1 MSLPKSFN
9 LAEAIPSL
17 PEGSSGNLVSV
28 RPVSGS
34 SFTPSSIIDFD
45 LPSGRG
51 WLDPT
56 SLAIRYKA
64 TTVADA
70 SGCVMIGCPLYTP
83 FARLQLTVGGV
94 QIDSISQYN
103 QVCQVLVN
111 GKYDVAGKYGKQS
124 GFGYTNASAGNTQY
138 LDGRLSAVSA
148 TDNYFVA
155 GELPCILSNSEKMI
169 PLFACGTIR
178 LSLTLDTLANMFFST
193 GATYNVAS
201 SFAISNIEVVFNLI
215 DLGKD
220 VQDMVKGMGPR
231 LFLKSHSYNNSA
243 TACPVGTQGSMSYVF
258 NQRYSSIRSAFVC
271 ANRVVGSKWGEIVD
285 LTSGAGD
292 LQLQIGSM
300 NYPSSVLSCVLND
313 SGCLQETQRA
323 FNNLYSG
330 ATMSINTTEWSVGAN
345 TLTSNLSYFE
355 PGKGIFGVNLE
366 KCQSTDHVMMSG
378 VSTYNSPINV
388 VINCPT
394 ATTYACNLNLI
405 LDYDAIIVIDQE
417 ATSLSVRS

>member
-17 PEGSSGNLVSV
+17 PEGSTGNLVSV

-34 SFTPSSIIDFD
+34 TFLPSSIIDFD

-64 TTVADA
+64 TTTSDV

-103 QVCQVLVN
+103 QVMQVMLN
-111 GKYDVAGKYGKQS
+111 EKYDVAGKYGKLAC
-124 GFGYTNASAGNTQY
+124 FGYSNATPGNVQY
-138 LDGRLSAVSA
+138 LDGRISPAGSA
-148 TDNYFVA
+148 DNYYCA
-155 GELPCILSNSEKMI
+155 GELPCIVSNSEKMI
-169 PLFACGTIR
+169 PLFACGAIR
-178 LSLTLDTLANMFFST
+178 ISLTLDTLANMFFNN

-201 SFAISNIEVVFNLI
+201 AFSLSNIEVVFNLM
-215 DLGKD
+215 DLGKG
-220 VQDMVKGMGPR
+220 VETLVKGMGPR

-243 TACPVGTQGSMSYVF
+243 TACPSGTVGSQSYVF

-271 ANRVVGSKWGEIVD
+271 ANRVVGSKWGEICD

-292 LQLQIGSM
+292 LQLQIGSI
-300 NYPSSVLSCVLND
+300 NYPSNVLSSVLND

-330 ATMSINTTEWSVGAN
+330 ATMSINTNEWLVGAN
-345 TLTSNLSYFE
+345 TATASLNYYES
-355 PGKGIFGVNLE
+355 GKAIFGINLE

-394 ATTYACNLNLI
+394 ATTNACNLNLI

-417 ATSLSVRS
+417 SSSLSVRS